1 MRQRVVETFLY
12 IVFRIYWR
20 IIRSK
25 YYSNPNE
32 AKKPRIIFGST
43 PIINNKYWSRSLA
56 ESGYNSVSL
65 SHGLPVIN
73 KKEDFDLYLD
83 ELFPIIGDITSY
95 KILLRQLKLI
105 TYVVKNYD
113 IVVSSFRFT
122 LLEGTR
128 FWEKEAYILKYFGKK
143 TIVIP
148 YGSDYYMYSKLID
161 NSLKHNL
168 FVNVYQE
175 IFNEEYIDKRVK
187 YWKNQADFMVIA
199 IMLDGAPRWDAL
211 PVNMLC
217 IDTQEWSPNINRSH
231 INDGVNGVV
240 KIAHSPN
247 HRGFKGTEYILD
259 AVNQLQN
266 EGLKVE
272 LILIEGKQNTEVKR
286 ILHEEADI
294 LIEQIIFTGYAL
306 SGIEGMASGLPVMS
320 NLESD
325 FITEVFRRYSY
336 LNECPI
342 VSTSPENIVE
352 NLRFLVKNPEIR
364 REIGIASRGFAEKY
378 HSYNSSQ
385 YLFDKIIDKIWYNK
399 EVNTFN
405 LFHPLFS
412 DSFNNLS
419 PIIKSPLKKNKL
431 PIKN

>member
-43 PIINNKYWSRSLA
+43 PIINNKYWSRSLV

-364 REIGIASRGFAEKY
+364 REIGIASRAFAEKY